1 MRYARIN
8 TSIDEINNSV
18 NELLDQWNVSER
30 DNQEIFDKVIGL
42 QLKKIRFMRKKTQ
55 TKVAKA
61 INVTF
66 QQIQKYEKGKNGISP
81 FKILKLCEFLRVD
94 FEYFI
99 QPFIQRNLN
108 FNKRE
113 KNGYDNT
120 ISQQVVER

>member
-1 MRYARIN
+1 MRSTKYRY
-8 TSIDEINNSV
+8 
-18 NELLDQWNVSER
+18 VS
-30 DNQEIFDKVIGL
+30 
-42 QLKKIRFMRKKTQ
+42 Q

-99 QPFIQRNLN
+99 QPFLQRNLN
-108 FNKRE
+108 FNKIN

-120 ISQQVVER
+120 ISQQGERI